1 MTTFMLKKRSQKLEI
16 YMLVGIEKTDFI
28 QMRNSA
34 LEVYFLSSKLDI
46 RFSDYLYTEWGVIL
60 FVVETVIFAI
70 RQLDDL

>member
-1 MTTFMLKKRSQKLEI
+1 
-16 YMLVGIEKTDFI
+16 MLVGIEKTDFI

>member
-1 MTTFMLKKRSQKLEI
+1 
-16 YMLVGIEKTDFI
+16 MLVGIEKTDFI

-46 RFSDYLYTEWGVIL
+46 RSSDYLYTEWGVIL